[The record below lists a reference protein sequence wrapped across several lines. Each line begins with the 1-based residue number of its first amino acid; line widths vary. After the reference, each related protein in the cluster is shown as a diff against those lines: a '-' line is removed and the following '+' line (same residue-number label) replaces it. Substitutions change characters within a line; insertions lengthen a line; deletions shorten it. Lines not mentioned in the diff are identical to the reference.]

1 MSLIKEAFDILAK
14 EQKLSLKDYERF
26 IKIGDE
32 LESQS
37 DLDEYSQLAEGIE
50 IRLPEIAEQEGSY
63 DWVVD

>member
-1 MSLIKEAFDILAK
+1 MSLIQEAFDILSK
-14 EQKLSLKDYERF
+14 EQNLTLKDYERF
-26 IKIGDE
+26 IKIGNE

-63 DWVVD
+63 DWVVN